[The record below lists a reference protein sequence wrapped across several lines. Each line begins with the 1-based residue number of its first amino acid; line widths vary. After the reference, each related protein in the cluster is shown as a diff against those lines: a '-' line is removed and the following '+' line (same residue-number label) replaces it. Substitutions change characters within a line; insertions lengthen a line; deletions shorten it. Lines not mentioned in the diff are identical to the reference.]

1 MPKFIYVFNK
11 SEKEKFIQK
20 GFTLMKGDERSD
32 IYVFLNQGQNLNFCD
47 ASYALSDTIAF

>member
-11 SEKEKFIQK
+11 AEKEKFIQK
-20 GFTLMKGDERSD
+20 GFTLMKGDYRSD
-32 IYVFLNQGQNLNFCD
+32 IYVFLNQGQDLNFCD